1 MERADET
8 AHKVGALFVLA
19 CVDELLS
26 KLLKLVGLDDRFA
39 VAPTDADS
47 VEPLCH
53 AIHGDARECQSI
65 G

>member
-8 AHKVGALFVLA
+8 AHKVGALFVLP
-19 CVDELLS
+19 CIDELLS

-39 VAPTDADS
+39 ITPAVADAAD
-47 VEPLCH
+47 PLRH